1 MELFI
6 LISCVL
12 LLVLNIILIGLHVR
26 SRKNNTAQ
34 DEIPPPYAAGTGTNP
49 VITGKTTRTAPART
63 GKNSPLPST
72 ISGQNTGKP

>member
-12 LLVLNIILIGLHVR
+12 LLVLNMILIGLHVR

-34 DEIPPPYAAGTGTNP
+34 EVSRSI
-49 VITGKTTRTAPART
+49 
-63 GKNSPLPST
+63 
-72 ISGQNTGKP
+72 